1 MYMYMYLHIILC
13 IMYTFKHM
21 HSHTHTRTHTHTLV
35 QEMLIRID
43 GWLKSL
49 ADLPS
54 TFHTSQGLVRVEGGA
69 LKGSLLAQLKGV
81 LHQMQNLGVSFGRKV
96 LTATLEQTRAHTEV
110 CCVCVCVCVQLGHK
124 I

>member
-1 MYMYMYLHIILC
+1 MYYVYIQTHAF
-13 IMYTFKHM
+13 T
-21 HSHTHTRTHTHTLV
+21 HTHTHAHTHTLV

-54 TFHTSQGLVRVEGGA
+54 TFHTSQGLVRVEGGV

-110 CCVCVCVCVQLGHK
+110 CYVCVQLGHK
-124 I
+124 NINTYMHTHSHACM